1 MSERETDVADTA
13 GEAGVM
19 GEADAGGEAS
29 EAEADAGGE
38 TGVAEVG
45 AAGEPGSADV
55 ARGVTRRAQ
64 GEPVGTGPGDGGF
77 ITLDGVEKVFQV
89 RRRTGLL
96 RSERREVRAV
106 DGISFRVV
114 RGEVVGYIGPNGA
127 GKSTTIK
134 MLTGILTPSGGR
146 LRVAGIDPSRER
158 TRLAHRIG
166 VVFGQRTTL
175 WWDLPLR
182 DSYRLMHRMY
192 RIPDRRYRENLDRC
206 VELLDLGELLEVPVR
221 QLSLGQRMRGD
232 IAAALLHDP
241 EVLYLDEPTIGL
253 DVVSKVK
260 VRQFLKDLN
269 AERGTTVLLTTHD
282 LTDIE
287 QLCSR
292 VMVIDHGRLMY
303 DGSLAGLHEVG
314 ESERMLVVDLEREL
328 PPIRLESEGAEGRPP
343 VRVVKV
349 EGPRQ
354 WLAFPAAASAAPL
367 VARIAA
373 GYPLVDL
380 SVREPDI
387 EAVIARM
394 YESAP

>member
-1 MSERETDVADTA
+1 MTTD
-13 GEAGVM
+13 
-19 GEADAGGEAS
+19 
-29 EAEADAGGE
+29 
-38 TGVAEVG
+38 
-45 AAGEPGSADV
+45 
-55 ARGVTRRAQ
+55 Q
-64 GEPVGTGPGDGGF
+64 GDGDGDNDGDGADNDDDASRF
-77 ITLDGVEKVFQV
+77 IELDGVEKVFDV
-89 RRRTGLL
+89 RRKTGRL
-96 RSERREVRAV
+96 RREKYQVRAV
-106 DGISFRVV
+106 DGISFRVS
-114 RGEVVGYIGPNGA
+114 RGEMVGYIGPNGA

-175 WWDLPLR
+175 WWDLPLI

-192 RIPDRRYRENLDRC
+192 RVPDARFRTNLERC
-206 VELLDLGELLEVPVR
+206 VELLDLGELLDVPVR

-253 DVVSKVK
+253 DVVSKAK
-260 VRQFLKDLN
+260 VRQFLRDLN

-287 QLCSR
+287 QLCRR
-292 VMVIDHGRLMY
+292 VMVIDHGRLLY
-303 DGSLAGLHEVG
+303 DGALAGLHEVG
-314 ESERMLVVDLEREL
+314 ESERTLVVDLEREL
-328 PPIRLESEGAEGRPP
+328 PPIDVVAAGA
-343 VRVVKV
+343 RVVKV

-354 WLAFPAAASAAPL
+354 WLAFPATESAAPL

-373 GYPLVDL
+373 EYPLVDL

-387 EAVIARM
+387 ESVIATM
-394 YESAP
+394 YADRTAV